1 MSAARAI
8 YKALTHVRAA
18 ITSYK
23 HDSTRVLPD
32 LKNAER
38 ILEEEYNRFTPV
50 DPPADSDMQKS
61 LESSSKFKASDA
73 LRHLEHGKAAVA
85 RIEENKKR
93 VSRPPKSR

>member
-8 YKALTHVRAA
+8 HKALTHVRAA

-23 HDSTRVLPD
+23 HDPTRVLPD

-50 DPPADSDMQKS
+50 DPPADEDMRKS
-61 LESSSKFKASDA
+61 RESSSKFRAADV
-73 LRHLEHGKAAVA
+73 LRHLESGRTAVA
-85 RIEENKKR
+85 RIEEGKNR
-93 VSRPPKSR
+93 VSRPPKPR